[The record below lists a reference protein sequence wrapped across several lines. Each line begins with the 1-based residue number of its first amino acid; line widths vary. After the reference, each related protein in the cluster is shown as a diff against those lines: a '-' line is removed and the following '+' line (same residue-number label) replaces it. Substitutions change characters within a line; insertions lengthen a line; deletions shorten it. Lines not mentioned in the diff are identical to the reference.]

1 MKILKQIEQVKP
13 RSMVRVMSDIEFCI
27 TNDVDDEIIE
37 LDIIQLI
44 NQLTQLKSKLTNKE
58 EAYNLI
64 NPAIKYYNK

>member
-1 MKILKQIEQVKP
+1 MINLKQTKP
-13 RSMVRVMSDIEFCI
+13 RSMIRVISDIEFCI
-27 TNDVDDEIIE
+27 TNEVDDEIIE

-64 NPAIKYYNK
+64 NPAIKYYDN

>member
-1 MKILKQIEQVKP
+1 MTTLKQFEQTKP
-13 RSMVRVMSDIEFCI
+13 RSMVRVMSDIEFCT

-44 NQLTQLKSKLTNKE
+44 NQLTQLKSKLTNKK

>member
-1 MKILKQIEQVKP
+1 MINLKQTKP

-27 TNDVDDEIIE
+27 TNEVDDEIIE

-64 NPAIKYYNK
+64 NPAIKYYDN

>member
-1 MKILKQIEQVKP
+1 MKNLKQTKP
-13 RSMVRVMSDIEFCI
+13 RSMIRVISDIEFCI
-27 TNDVDDEIIE
+27 TNEVDDEIIE

-64 NPAIKYYNK
+64 NPAIKYYDK

>member
-1 MKILKQIEQVKP
+1 MKNLKQVKP
-13 RSMVRVMSDIEFCI
+13 RSMLRVMSDIENCI
-27 TNDVDDEIIE
+27 TNNVDDDIIE

-64 NPAIKYYNK
+64 NPAIKYYDN

>member
-1 MKILKQIEQVKP
+1 MTNLKQTKP

-27 TNDVDDEIIE
+27 TNEVDDEIIE

-64 NPAIKYYNK
+64 NPAIKYYDK

>member
-1 MKILKQIEQVKP
+1 MTNLKQTKP
-13 RSMVRVMSDIEFCI
+13 RSMIRVMSDIEFCI
-27 TNDVDDEIIE
+27 TNEVDDEIIE

-64 NPAIKYYNK
+64 NPAIKYYDK

>member
-1 MKILKQIEQVKP
+1 MKNLKQTKP
-13 RSMVRVMSDIEFCI
+13 RSMIRVISDIEFCI
-27 TNDVDDEIIE
+27 TNEVDDEIIE

-64 NPAIKYYNK
+64 NPAIKYYDN